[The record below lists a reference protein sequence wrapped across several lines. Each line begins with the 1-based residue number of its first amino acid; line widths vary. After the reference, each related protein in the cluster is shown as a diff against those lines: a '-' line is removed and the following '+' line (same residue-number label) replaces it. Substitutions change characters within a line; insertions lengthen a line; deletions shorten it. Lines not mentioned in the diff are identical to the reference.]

1 MLSKNTITR
10 KLKTAV
16 DLLPNIG
23 STKLPVYGNN
33 RDSHHR
39 ARVLNSSGQS
49 QPAVDLSERSGP
61 VCIVALW

>member
-49 QPAVDLSERSGP
+49 Q
-61 VCIVALW
+61 